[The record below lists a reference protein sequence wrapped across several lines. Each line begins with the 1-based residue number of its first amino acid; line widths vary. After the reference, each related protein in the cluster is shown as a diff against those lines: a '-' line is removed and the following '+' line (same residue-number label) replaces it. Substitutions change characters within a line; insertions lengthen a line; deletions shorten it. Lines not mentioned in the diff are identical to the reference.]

1 MVFLHSNHDDQQWDA
16 SSLVDSDLLSSHPT
30 GNVHH
35 PLNGNDH
42 SCQLSIQHLDVH

>member
-16 SSLVDSDLLSSHPT
+16 SSLVDSDLLFSHPT
-30 GNVHH
+30 EYVHH

-42 SCQLSIQHLDVH
+42 SCQLSIQHLDVY